1 MFWNVLKLSED
12 VQGSQG
18 MFWDVLERS
27 WDVQGYF
34 RMFRDVFG
42 CSGMFWNVLECPG
55 DVQGYFRMF
64 GNVLRWNVFWNVLA
78 HSELFWCSMMLLDTT
93 RCSVMF
99 PDVLAICLDI
109 LKMFYNVLRWSGML
123 CDAMECFTM
132 IWNVLECSSMF
143 RNVTWASLSLC
154 EPCVNVAYCALYLCI
169 RRGQTIAKS
178 YEFLKKELEHLNSQ
192 SIFKSLFLWW

>member
-1 MFWNVLKLSED
+1 
-12 VQGSQG
+12 

-78 HSELFWCSMMLLDTT
+78 HSELFWRCSMMLLDTT
-93 RCSVMF
+93 RSSVMF
-99 PDVLAICLDI
+99 LDVLAICLDI
-109 LKMFYNVLRWSGML
+109 LKMFYNVLR
-123 CDAMECFTM
+123 
-132 IWNVLECSSMF
+132 
-143 RNVTWASLSLC
+143 
-154 EPCVNVAYCALYLCI
+154 
-169 RRGQTIAKS
+169 
-178 YEFLKKELEHLNSQ
+178 
-192 SIFKSLFLWW
+192 